1 MAILDSLMRREM
13 RLPTDT
19 QRILILGR
27 TGSGKTVAAK
37 WHLSHRRYDLMPWVV
52 YDFKT
57 DPSLASIPYAREL
70 ALTEVPSGPGVFI
83 VRPAPGEEDA
93 VQAQMWEIWRRGSI
107 GVYVDE
113 GYMVGTNNKAFR
125 ALLTQGRS
133 KRIPMI
139 YLTQRPVWL
148 DRFAVSEADYYQIFQ
163 LNHVGDR
170 NKIAEFVPAGRAN
183 LDARLPEFHSWY
195 YDVGADDVRVL
206 RAVPADDIID
216 RTFERRLGELDKRA
230 KAV

>member
-1 MAILDSLMRREM
+1 MALFSGLMTREM
-13 RLPTDT
+13 RLPNDT

-27 TGSGKTVAAK
+27 TGSGKTIAAK
-37 WHLSHRRYDLMPWVV
+37 WHLSHRRYDLMPWVI

-70 ALTEVPSGPGVFI
+70 SLDEIPSGPGVFI
-83 VRPAPGEEDA
+83 THPAPGTEAA
-93 VQAQMWEIWRRGSI
+93 VELQMWEIWKRGGI

-113 GYMVGTNNKAFR
+113 GYMVGPNNKAFR

-148 DRFAVSEADYYQIFQ
+148 DRFAVSEADYYQIFA
-163 LNHVGDR
+163 LNHVKDR
-170 NKIAEFVPAGRAN
+170 RTISEFVPAGRAN
-183 LDARLPEFHSWY
+183 LDARLPEYHSWY
-195 YDVGADDVRVL
+195 YDVGADRVSIL
-206 RAVPADDIID
+206 TPVPEDRIID
-216 RTFERRLGELDKRA
+216 ATFERRLGELDRKA